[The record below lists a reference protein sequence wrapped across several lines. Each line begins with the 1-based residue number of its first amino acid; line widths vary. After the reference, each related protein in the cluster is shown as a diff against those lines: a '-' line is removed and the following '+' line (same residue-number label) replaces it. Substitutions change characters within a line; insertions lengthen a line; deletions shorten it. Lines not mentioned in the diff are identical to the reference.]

1 MTFSND
7 LTQLQQLRLLT
18 VAAEPWCEPDT
29 CSYSTARFEVSWK
42 ATYSLQHIVLSGRM
56 TRWDNVQE
64 ISLLKDL
71 SLVSI
76 TEFQPG
82 DDKTAAHLARLA
94 YNLAAHKPH
103 VQFTV
108 ESPPTFVYSS

>member
-1 MTFSND
+1 M
-7 LTQLQQLRLLT
+7 
-18 VAAEPWCEPDT
+18 
-29 CSYSTARFEVSWK
+29 SYSTARFEVSWK
-42 ATYSLQHIVLSGRM
+42 AMYSLQHIVLSGRM

-82 DDKTAAHLARLA
+82 DDKTAVHLARLA
-94 YNLAAHKPH
+94 YI
-103 VQFTV
+103 
-108 ESPPTFVYSS
+108 

>member
-1 MTFSND
+1 MT
-7 LTQLQQLRLLT
+7 L
-18 VAAEPWCEPDT
+18 
-29 CSYSTARFEVSWK
+29 
-42 ATYSLQHIVLSGRM
+42 
-56 TRWDNVQE
+56 WDNVQE

-82 DDKTAAHLARLA
+82 DDKTAVHLARLA

-103 VQFTV
+103 MQFTV
-108 ESPPTFVYSS
+108 ESPATFVYSS